1 MLGVKTKED
10 MGKYLLDL
18 NYDRLGTENQH
29 PDISYSIQHQR
40 EQAYNFC
47 HKPVWLSHISTMN
60 LILTLLRHKLLLLS
74 VNVWLLRIGT

>member
-1 MLGVKTKED
+1 MRTKED

-18 NYDRLGTENQH
+18 NDDNLGTENQH
-29 PDISYSIQHQR
+29 PDISYSIQHQS
-40 EQAYNFC
+40 EQAYNFG

-74 VNVWLLRIGT
+74 VNVWLLRIGA